1 MNKSQNNKKKIN
13 SNKKIEKNKQKI
25 SKNTKSN
32 VVKMKSDFESQNFIN
47 IKKLRNI
54 FIVVILILAL
64 LIGRIAYLQFFEGS
78 YLKSLAYQQQNIN
91 QIISPKRGSIYDSTG
106 KILATSAT
114 VDTIT
119 INPSRIK
126 NSKDDSKTQ
135 ELKEKVAKALAD
147 IFELDYDQTLEKVNS
162 TAQVETI
169 AKKVEQD
176 KVETLKSWMK
186 ENKVTVGI
194 NIDEDTKRYY
204 PYNTVLSQV
213 IGSYGE
219 DKGLSGIENAWDSV
233 LSGTPG
239 KIVSSKS
246 ASQEEIPNAEES
258 YIAAENGSD
267 LTLTINYNV
276 QTIVEEYLKQ
286 AVENN
291 SCENGG
297 SCIVMNPKTGDILD
311 MATYPNYDLN
321 TPFTPN
327 ETLAKTYDSL
337 SSSEKIDA
345 IYKMWSNKSVSELYE
360 PGSVFKT
367 VTSAIALEENITDT
381 DVEGDFTC
389 IGYEM
394 VNGVKIN
401 CWKNY
406 DPHGPQTLRKAL
418 MNSCNP
424 AFMQLGARIGTTTL
438 YKYYKAF
445 GLFDKTGIDLPGEAN
460 SLFTEE
466 QKVGPVERATM
477 SFGQRLSITPLQMI
491 TAVSAIANDGILMKP
506 RIVKQITNTD
516 TGAITNIEPT
526 TVRQVVSKETSQKVK
541 SMMESVVTKGT
552 GGRGA
557 VAGYSIG
564 GKTGTS
570 EPTDDK
576 KETEGY
582 VASYVAISPIEDTR
596 VVLLLTLYKPSE
608 SNHQGGQVAGPVV
621 SQMLTK
627 ILPELDI
634 PSNETTSEDDSNL
647 ITVPDIRNK
656 TITEAEKIL
665 KNAGFTTKITTSND
679 KNSTQV
685 IDQVP
690 KPGVSLAKNSIIML
704 YDQSVRTTT
713 TVPDLTGKSASQAT
727 SELKNLNLNI
737 SITGS
742 GVVISQDPA
751 KGSKVDEGTVIKV
764 TLKPATTD
772 VH

>member
-1 MNKSQNNKKKIN
+1 MNYKKQKEVKIDNKSTHLKWFA
-13 SNKKIEKNKQKI
+13 
-25 SKNTKSN
+25 
-32 VVKMKSDFESQNFIN
+32 V
-47 IKKLRNI
+47 I
-54 FIVVILILAL
+54 FLILILL
-64 LIGRIAYLQFFEGS
+64 LVFRIFWLQFIDGS
-78 YLKSLAYQQQNIN
+78 FLKERAYK
-91 QIISPKRGSIYDSTG
+91 QITANRVLSPKRGTIYDSTG
-106 KILATSAT
+106 KALAVSSE
-114 VDTIT
+114 VDTISV
-119 INPSRIK
+119 NPSLIAVK
-126 NSKDDSKTQ
+126 NDAEATNA
-135 ELKEKVAKALAD
+135 LKEKVSKALSD

-267 LTLTINYNV
+267 LILTINYNV

-297 SCIVMNPKTGDILD
+297 SCIVMNPKTGDILA

-627 ILPELDI
+627 ILPELGI

-742 GVVISQDPA
+742 GVIISQDPA